1 MSARCSS
8 RRAPANDIA
17 PGGAPIR
24 DSSTSTAD
32 APGASRD
39 GNESEQADNLAIG
52 FRVPATGSSEEHVLG
67 NLSDHANPSLRIPQP
82 CFKPACA
89 DSAVPSACPVLWQI
103 LHSSPPSQKEWPK
116 SSTAEPCLLSTR

>member
-1 MSARCSS
+1 MMRHSTRQSA
-8 RRAPANDIA
+8 ANDTA
-17 PGGAPIR
+17 LEGAPN
-24 DSSTSTAD
+24 DHPSTSTVDAYSMPHNGNQLEKAD
-32 APGASRD
+32 
-39 GNESEQADNLAIG
+39 EVAIG